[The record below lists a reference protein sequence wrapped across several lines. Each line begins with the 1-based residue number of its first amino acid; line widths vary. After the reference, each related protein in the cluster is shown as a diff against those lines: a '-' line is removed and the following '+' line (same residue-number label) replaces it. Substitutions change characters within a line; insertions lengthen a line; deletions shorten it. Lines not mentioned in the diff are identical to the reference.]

1 MTNNDILRRLRY
13 ALNLDDAEV
22 LRLFRLGGCSLRGTD
37 LDPLLQKEGE
47 PGFAPCPNRL
57 LRGFLDGLISS
68 RRGAR
73 KSAPDDL
80 DVLNNNLILRKIRIA
95 LKFKDADMIR
105 ILDAGG
111 MTVSKSELSALFRN
125 PEHRNFV
132 LCGDQLLRNFLSGL
146 AAISREDL
154 YD

>member
-13 ALNLDDAEV
+13 ALNLDDVEV

-47 PGFAPCPNRL
+47 PGFAPCPDRL